1 MAENRP
7 DAERPD
13 AAAASDLAAQLE
25 QCQAAHLRT
34 LADFDN
40 VRRRTGR
47 EIAAAK
53 AAERDR
59 VVRAWLPVLDHL
71 ELALAH
77 AESHPD
83 ALADG
88 VRGVRQLALEA
99 LRAGGVSRI
108 DADSGP
114 FDPNR
119 HEVGAVVDGSAQPE
133 PIPAGTVI
141 EVMRPGYQA
150 DGRVL
155 RPASVAVS
163 AGPRPQ
169 PASGGPPAATP
180 QAAGSGGSGG
190 SGPQAARSGRD
201 AGGPGPD
208 AGPEAS

>member
-1 MAENRP
+1 MAEDRSDAERPDIERP

-13 AAAASDLAAQLE
+13 AATASDLAVQLE

-59 VVRAWLPVLDHL
+59 VVLAWLPVLDHL
-71 ELALAH
+71 ELALGH

-83 ALADG
+83 ALVDG
-88 VRGVRQLALEA
+88 VRGVRHLALEA
-99 LRAGGVSRI
+99 LRASGVSRI
-108 DADSGP
+108 DADSGL
-114 FDPNR
+114 FDPHR
-119 HEVGAVVDGSAQPE
+119 HEVGAVVDGSAWATAG
-133 PIPAGTVI
+133 PAGTVV

-150 DGRVL
+150 DGHVL

-163 AGPRPQ
+163 AGPRSPT
-169 PASGGPPAATP
+169 AS
-180 QAAGSGGSGG
+180 
-190 SGPQAARSGRD
+190 
-201 AGGPGPD
+201 
-208 AGPEAS
+208 